1 MNVVGKLAMNLSKV
15 TVTDLDPTCAAG
27 PSLGIE

>member
-1 MNVVGKLAMNLSKV
+1 MNVVGKLAMDLGKV
-15 TVTDLDPTCAAG
+15 TTADLNTDCAAG